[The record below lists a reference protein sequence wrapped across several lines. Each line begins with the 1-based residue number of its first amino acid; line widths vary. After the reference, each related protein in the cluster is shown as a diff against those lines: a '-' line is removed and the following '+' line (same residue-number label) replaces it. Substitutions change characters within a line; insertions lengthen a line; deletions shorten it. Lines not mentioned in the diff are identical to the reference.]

1 MGATDVITLNRILT
15 SAAGLRASDLHL
27 VVGTQPTIRVD
38 GQLSSMADEPIVTV
52 DFLESVAGTLLN
64 DQQRATLNEKKE
76 VVAAVSL
83 NAQLRF
89 KITVFLQRGSL
100 AINMHFI
107 GTAPI
112 SLSDLGLPDP
122 VKSLV
127 QLQKGLIIVS
137 GPYGSGKST
146 TLKAFIHEIN
156 NSRTANIVTIEDPV
170 EQLYVNNQSI
180 IEQREVGRDVTSFEQ
195 GIVSASREDVDV
207 IVASEMRRPE
217 VITAVLEAAEASRL
231 VLTTMSS
238 DSVLA
243 TLEQIITGVP
253 TSDVNKVRSQ
263 LSNVLVG
270 IISQRLIAKSGGGQ
284 VMVPDILIPTPPVRS
299 VLRDGAMTQL
309 QNVVMT
315 SRVEGIQSFDRLL
328 LQLVNDGTI
337 SLEEAIRHAQEPNV
351 FRNIRH

>member
-146 TLKAFIHEIN
+146 
-156 NSRTANIVTIEDPV
+156 P
-170 EQLYVNNQSI
+170 
-180 IEQREVGRDVTSFEQ
+180 
-195 GIVSASREDVDV
+195 
-207 IVASEMRRPE
+207 
-217 VITAVLEAAEASRL
+217 
-231 VLTTMSS
+231 
-238 DSVLA
+238 
-243 TLEQIITGVP
+243 
-253 TSDVNKVRSQ
+253 
-263 LSNVLVG
+263 
-270 IISQRLIAKSGGGQ
+270 
-284 VMVPDILIPTPPVRS
+284 
-299 VLRDGAMTQL
+299 
-309 QNVVMT
+309 
-315 SRVEGIQSFDRLL
+315 
-328 LQLVNDGTI
+328 
-337 SLEEAIRHAQEPNV
+337 
-351 FRNIRH
+351 